1 MSTNVTDL
9 EDALIRQA
17 TLGDE
22 SALAALFDFY
32 RPRLWRLVNFR
43 LDSRLQGRVDPD
55 DVLQE
60 SWLNARSRSAHFVR
74 EGSGSRFI
82 WFRLIVTQTLIDVH
96 RRHLESDKRNA
107 AREQKILGGWAAAST
122 SVSLAD
128 HLLGNMTSPSQAL
141 LRAELSSQ
149 LDAAL
154 KTLSELDQEVLALRH
169 FEELSNLETAEVL
182 NLSEQTASVRYVRA
196 LQRLKHILVKLP
208 AFAELAG
215 AGAKS

>member
-9 EDALIRQA
+9 EEALIRQA

-22 SALAALFDFY
+22 LALTALFDFY

-60 SWLNARSRSAHFVR
+60 SWLNARSRSEHFVR

-82 WFRLIVTQTLIDVH
+82 WFRMIVTQTLIDVH
-96 RRHLESDKRNA
+96 RRHLESDKRSA
-107 AREQKILGGWAAAST
+107 AREQKSLGGWAAAST
-122 SVSLAD
+122 SISLAD

-149 LDAAL
+149 LDTAL

-182 NLSEQTASVRYVRA
+182 NLTEQAASVRYVRA
-196 LQRLKHILVKLP
+196 LQRLKHVLVKLP

-215 AGAKS
+215 AESV

>member
-9 EDALIRQA
+9 EEALIRQA
-17 TLGDE
+17 SQGDE
-22 SALAALFDFY
+22 AALTALFDFY

-43 LDSRLQGRVDPD
+43 MDVRLQGRVDPD

-60 SWLNARSRSAHFVR
+60 SWINARSRAEHFVR

-82 WFRLIVTQTLIDVH
+82 WFRMIVTQTLIDVH
-96 RRHLESDKRNA
+96 RRHLESDKRSA
-107 AREQKILGGWAAAST
+107 TREQKKLGGWSVAST

-141 LRAELSSQ
+141 QLAELSSQ

-154 KTLSELDQEVLALRH
+154 KTLSSLDQEVLALRH
-169 FEELSNLETAEVL
+169 FEELSNHETAEVL
-182 NLSEQTASVRYVRA
+182 SLTEAAASVRYVRA
-196 LQRLKHILVKLP
+196 LQRLKHILIKLP
-208 AFAELAG
+208 AFAELAA
-215 AGAKS
+215 AGEV